1 MPAYRTCRTGR
12 AVRGDAADPAPDRGA
27 PAPGQ
32 SRRRGTPPGRG
43 AARGANGTTRMT
55 SIVVCIKQVPAT
67 SAEKRYTSDFRLD
80 RASVESIINPLDE
93 YAIEQAL
100 RLLEAGSVESVSYLS
115 MGPEQAS
122 EALRRALAMGGDEAY
137 LVSDPALAGADEWS
151 TARVLATALDR
162 LAPDVALMGMASD
175 DARGSAVPGAVAA
188 MRGLPLLSYG
198 SELSLADG
206 AARIRRLSAT
216 GYDIL
221 EAPLPVVASVTD
233 QVGEPRY
240 ASLKGIMAAKRK
252 PLETW
257 SLADLGL
264 SADELRGGAVTRVT
278 DARPPE
284 AKPPTERIEN
294 VSPDEAA
301 AKVADW
307 LAARKL
313 I

>member
-1 MPAYRTCRTGR
+1 MK
-12 AVRGDAADPAPDRGA
+12 
-27 PAPGQ
+27 
-32 SRRRGTPPGRG
+32 
-43 AARGANGTTRMT
+43 
-55 SIVVCIKQVPAT
+55 IVVCIKQVPAT
-67 SAEKRYTSDFRLD
+67 TAEKRYTSDFRLD
-80 RASVESIINPLDE
+80 RAAAESVINPLDE

-100 RLLEAGSVESVSYLS
+100 RLAEAGAAESVAYLS
-115 MGPEQAS
+115 MGPDTAA

-137 LVSDPALAGADEWS
+137 LVSDSALAGADEWA
-151 TARVLATALDR
+151 TARVLASALDK

-175 DARGSAVPGAVAA
+175 DARGSLVPGAVAA

-198 SELSLADG
+198 SELMLGDG
-206 AARIRRLSAT
+206 IARIRRLTAT
-216 GYDIL
+216 GYDIW

-257 SLADLGL
+257 SLADIGL
-264 SADELRGGAVTRVT
+264 DDAQLRGAALTRVMET
-278 DARPPE
+278 RPPE
-284 AKPPTERIEN
+284 AKAPTERIEN
-294 VSPDEAA
+294 VGADEAA
-301 AKVADW
+301 TRIADW